1 MLMRYVV
8 ILECHDFMIL
18 ILILSLYNLTDPS
31 NYSSKEKKRPIE

>member
-8 ILECHDFMIL
+8 ILECHDFM